1 MRYKNNI
8 EKKLEKIVNLQNLV
22 KHHSQRG
29 EQLQVNQYIDTIK
42 EEIDNIQTLLN
53 NEIQE

>member
-8 EKKLEKIVNLQNLV
+8 EQKLEKIDNRLNLV
-22 KHHSQRG
+22 KHHSQRR
-29 EQLQVNQYIDTIK
+29 ESVQVNQYIDTIK

-53 NEIQE
+53 NETQE

>member
-1 MRYKNNI
+1 MRYKKNI
-8 EKKLEKIVNLQNLV
+8 EQKLEKIANLQNLV

>member
-1 MRYKNNI
+1 MRYKQNI
-8 EKKLEKIVNLQNLV
+8 EQKLEKLVNLQNLV
-22 KHHSQRG
+22 KHHSQRV

>member
-1 MRYKNNI
+1 MRYKKNI
-8 EKKLEKIVNLQNLV
+8 EQKLEKIDNLQNLV

>member
-1 MRYKNNI
+1 MRYKQNI
-8 EKKLEKIVNLQNLV
+8 EQKLEKLVNLQNLV

-29 EQLQVNQYIDTIK
+29 EQLQLNQHIDTIK

>member
-1 MRYKNNI
+1 MRYKQKK
-8 EKKLEKIVNLQNLV
+8 EQKLEKLVNLQNLV

>member
-1 MRYKNNI
+1 MRYK
-8 EKKLEKIVNLQNLV
+8 ELTKKKLEKIDNLQNLV

-29 EQLQVNQYIDTIK
+29 EQLQVNQNIDIIK
-42 EEIDNIQTLLN
+42 EELDNIQTLLN

>member
-8 EKKLEKIVNLQNLV
+8 EKKLEKVTNLQSLIR
-22 KHHSQRG
+22 HHSSRG
-29 EQLQVNQYIDTIK
+29 EHNQVNQYIDAIK

>member
-1 MRYKNNI
+1 MRYKQNI
-8 EKKLEKIVNLQNLV
+8 EQKLEKLVNLQNLV

-29 EQLQVNQYIDTIK
+29 EQLQDNQYIDTIK

>member
-8 EKKLEKIVNLQNLV
+8 EQKLEKIDNRLNLV

-29 EQLQVNQYIDTIK
+29 EQLQVNQYIDQIK
-42 EEIDNIQTLLN
+42 EVIGDIGTLLN

>member
-1 MRYKNNI
+1 MRYKRNI
-8 EKKLEKIVNLQNLV
+8 EQKLEKLANLQNLV

>member
-1 MRYKNNI
+1 MRYKQNI
-8 EKKLEKIVNLQNLV
+8 EQKLEKLVNLQNLV

>member
-8 EKKLEKIVNLQNLV
+8 EQKLEKIGNSLNLV

-29 EQLQVNQYIDTIK
+29 EHPQVNQYIDDIK
-42 EEIDNIQTLLN
+42 EVIDNIQTLLN